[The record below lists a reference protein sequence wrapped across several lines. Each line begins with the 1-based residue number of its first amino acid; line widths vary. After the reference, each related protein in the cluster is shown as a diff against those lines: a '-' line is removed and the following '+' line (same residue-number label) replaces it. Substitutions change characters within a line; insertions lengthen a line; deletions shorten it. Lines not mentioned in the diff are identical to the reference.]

1 MEKFIQKLQELDS
14 GFEVRQ
20 NTNSPEMSGIYWNGY
35 CAYIGIPSIIKEK
48 REESYTDSY
57 GVVHRSA
64 EEALGMAEQFLDRIK
79 SDEEFK
85 DLITTNDEE
94 ENVTVPVIKVRENTD

>member
-1 MEKFIQKLQELDS
+1 MEKFIQRLQELDG

-35 CAYIGIPSIIKEK
+35 CAYIGIPSILKEK
-48 REESYTDSY
+48 RDEAYIDSY

-64 EEALGMAEQFLDRIK
+64 EEAFGMAEQFLNRIK
-79 SDEEFK
+79 SDPEFK
-85 DLITTNDEE
+85 DLITTDDET
-94 ENVTVPVIKVRENTD
+94 ENVTVPVLKPRENN